1 MVTGNGMVNIAMTA
15 NELLGKEKPIK
26 NEQFFD
32 VEFDYISY

>member
-1 MVTGNGMVNIAMTA
+1 MLEKGKFNIAMTA
-15 NELLGKEKPIK
+15 NEVLGKGKPIK